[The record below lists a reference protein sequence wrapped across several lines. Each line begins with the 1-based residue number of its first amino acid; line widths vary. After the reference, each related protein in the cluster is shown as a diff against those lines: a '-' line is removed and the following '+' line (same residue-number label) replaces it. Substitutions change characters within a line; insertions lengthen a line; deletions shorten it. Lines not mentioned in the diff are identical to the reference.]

1 MTTTTTTK
9 FPADKLLI
17 CATCQGELSLSA
29 DPEPRYHCPNSRTPS
44 FNARELNR
52 LLIQQIAAVVITDAT
67 FPTLREGFI
76 DLLKHTNGSG
86 PEHMPSDE
94 KIRQHAT
101 DPESFLKEEAVPAAA
116 ELLAAFIERI
126 DLDPTKA
133 TIQYALALPPGSD
146 LTGSQTQE
154 VPLPESVTS

>member
-1 MTTTTTTK
+1 MTTTTTK
-9 FPADKLLI
+9 NFPADKLLA
-17 CATCQGELSLSA
+17 CAKCGGPFALTVAQ
-29 DPEPRYHCPNSRTPS
+29 EPRYHCSNSCGPS
-44 FNARELNR
+44 FNAQELNR
-52 LLIQQIAAVVITDAT
+52 LLIPQITAVVITDTT

-76 DLLKHTNGSG
+76 RLLKDTTGT
-86 PEHMPSDE
+86 EHLPSDQE
-94 KIRQHAT
+94 IRQLAT
-101 DPESFLKEEAVPAAA
+101 DPESFLKEDAVPAAA

-126 DLDPTKA
+126 DLEPRKA